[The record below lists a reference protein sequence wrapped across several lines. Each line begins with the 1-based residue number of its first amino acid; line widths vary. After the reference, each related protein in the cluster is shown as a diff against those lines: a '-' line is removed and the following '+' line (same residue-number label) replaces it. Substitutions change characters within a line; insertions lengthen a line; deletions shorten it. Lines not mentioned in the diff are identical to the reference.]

1 MSAGVSARFVVNTQC
16 AVSRAGRY
24 LMIVRGE
31 GVRQAPGVLAFPG
44 GKVEVGDGPDSVLE
58 AAVRREVG
66 EETGVTVAPEL
77 TYVRSVSFTMADGAP
92 VVDVLFLGA
101 YKTGEPAIAAPD
113 EVADIRW
120 MTAEEIVAHERTPPW
135 LKSDI
140 ELVEAA
146 RLARVEHAP
155 SWHRNST
162 RSSVATDCR
171 QGAGHRR
178 LDDGRSIE
186 NVRGGL

>member
-1 MSAGVSARFVVNTQC
+1 MCARGNARFVVNTQC

-31 GVRQAPGVLAFPG
+31 EVRQAPGVLAFPG
-44 GKVEVGDGPDSVLE
+44 GKVEVGDGPDIVLE
-58 AAVRREVG
+58 AAVRREIR

-77 TYVRSVSFTMADGAP
+77 KYVRSMNFTMGDGTP

-101 YKTGEPAIAAPD
+101 YTTGEPAITEPD

-120 MTAEEIVAHERTPPW
+120 MTAKEILAHERTPPW

-140 ELVEAA
+140 KFVEAA
-146 RLARVEHAP
+146 R
-155 SWHRNST
+155 
-162 RSSVATDCR
+162 
-171 QGAGHRR
+171 RR
-178 LDDGRSIE
+178 LESDER
-186 NVRGGL
+186 RGY

>member
-1 MSAGVSARFVVNTQC
+1 MSAGVGARFVVNTQC
-16 AVSRAGRY
+16 AVNRAGRY

-44 GKVEVGDGPDSVLE
+44 GKIEAGDGPDSALE

-77 TYVRSVSFTMADGAP
+77 EYVRSVNFALDDGTP
-92 VVDVLFLGA
+92 VVDVLFLGI
-101 YKTGEPAIAAPD
+101 YTTGEPAITAPD

-120 MTAEEIVAHERTPPW
+120 MTAEEILAHERTPPW

-140 ELVEAA
+140 ELVEAV

-155 SWHRNST
+155 
-162 RSSVATDCR
+162 
-171 QGAGHRR
+171 
-178 LDDGRSIE
+178 
-186 NVRGGL
+186 